1 MFKKHFSLLL
11 PLTLVVSFHGEDS
24 LAHHSGVMFDNN
36 NPITLTGMVR
46 EFQWHNPHTYI
57 QLVLSDSSGQ
67 EKEWSIEM
75 AAPMYLYNM
84 GWRPS
89 TLKQG
94 DTISVDIFPLK
105 SGEPAGL
112 VQEVRDSEGKRIGAK
127 P

>member
-1 MFKKHFSLLL
+1 MKNYSG
-11 PLTLVVSFHGEDS
+11 LVVSLALGLGFSGEDS

-36 NPITLTGMVR
+36 NPITLTGTVR

-57 QLVLSDSSGQ
+57 QLVLTDSSGQ

-89 TLKQG
+89 TLKNG

-112 VQEVRDSEGKRIGAK
+112 VQEVRDSEGTRIGAK